1 MEPKPLKANLAGGA
15 RTTVAGRLTVFVTAL
30 ALFIGLVSVL
40 LIYGAARHKAQ
51 TQAGQQAADLIMG
64 YAPQAAEALAMGDL
78 RTLDS
83 AGAALSST
91 PSVLSVTVWDTQG
104 RPVSHA
110 GQALHADDRGP
121 ASAHLSE
128 DHVFVDTLGM
138 HAHYPLVYNGEVI
151 GTLDFLFD
159 SRPMTVIELGG
170 LLPIMLALLAA
181 IAISVPLTRL
191 FADKVTAPLQ
201 ELIRVARDV
210 AAHRFQSQATI
221 RSNDEFA
228 TLGLAMNEMIRR
240 IESSMRR
247 IQQMAYVDP
256 VTQLP
261 NQERFMQELRAHAA
275 REDMPLGAVMVIH
288 LDRLPRII
296 ETLGEEAGAELIL
309 AAANRLTGAA
319 KTVDAMVRPG
329 RFKEH
334 PLTVARLKQAEFAL
348 LAPYFDQPGEA
359 ARFAQMLVTALN
371 QPFDWREHKL
381 TLAATCGVAL
391 MPHDGND
398 AEELIR
404 HAQLAASAARGSQPS
419 LRFFTKSLDRKAIS
433 QLTLEREI
441 RAGIEAN
448 EFRAFFQ
455 PKVDLATGRIF
466 GAEALARWVRADG
479 PQIGPAKFIPVA
491 EELGLIGEIS
501 DAIMRDTVWKA
512 AAWAREGNAVQVAVN
527 VSPLQFRDDRF
538 GLKVLR
544 LLEQAGLPAFCLEL
558 EITEG
563 IALEDPAR
571 ALKLI
576 QPLRERGVRIAI
588 DDFGVGHSS
597 LSALTRLPFDVVK
610 IDREFVSGLPTERH
624 AAAITETI
632 IAMSK
637 SLSLDV
643 VAEGIETE
651 EQAAFLRHAGAQY
664 GQGYL
669 YGAAMPPQEF
679 ADRVQ
684 TAAAQVA

>member
-1 MEPKPLKANLAGGA
+1 MKEKSLRAKLHGSG
-15 RTTVAGRLTVFVTAL
+15 RTSLAGRLTAFVTAV

-40 LIYGAARHKAQ
+40 LIYGASRHKAE
-51 TQAGQQAADLIMG
+51 TKAGEHAAELIIR
-64 YAPQAAEALAMGDL
+64 YAPQAAEALGTGDL
-78 RTLDS
+78 RSLDAS
-83 AGAALSST
+83 GAALSAHQ
-91 PSVLSVTVWDTQG
+91 SVLSVTIWDRQQ
-104 RPVSHA
+104 RPVSHV
-110 GQALHADDRGP
+110 GDLLDIEQHRPDPALAHEQRLVRDPRGMR
-121 ASAHLSE
+121 AYH
-128 DHVFVDTLGM
+128 
-138 HAHYPLVYNGEVI
+138 PLVYQGEMV
-151 GTLDFLFD
+151 GTLDLLFD
-159 SRPMTVIELGG
+159 RNALTGIKLGE
-170 LLPIMLALLAA
+170 LLPILLVMLAA
-181 IAISVPLTRL
+181 IAISAPLTRL
-191 FADKVTAPLQ
+191 FAERLTAPLQ

-210 AAHRFQSQATI
+210 AAHRFHSQVVV

-240 IESSMRR
+240 IESSMKR
-247 IQQMAYVDP
+247 IQKMAYVDP

-261 NQERFMQELRAHAA
+261 NQERFMQELRTHAA
-275 REDMPLGAVMVIH
+275 REDVPLGAVLIIH

-309 AAANRLTGAA
+309 AAANRLTSSARA
-319 KTVDAMVRPG
+319 VDAVVRPS
-329 RFKEH
+329 RYKEQ

-348 LAPYFDQPGEA
+348 LAPYFDQAEEA
-359 ARFAQMLVTALN
+359 SRFAQMLVTALN

-381 TLAATCGVAL
+381 ALAAACGVAL
-391 MPHDGND
+391 MPNDGND
-398 AEELIR
+398 AEELMR
-404 HAQLAASAARGSQPS
+404 VAQLAASAARGSQPP

-455 PKVDLATGRIF
+455 PKVELSSGRIF
-466 GAEALARWVRADG
+466 GAEALARWVRGDAQ
-479 PQIGPAKFIPVA
+479 QIGPAKFIPAA
-491 EELGLIGEIS
+491 EEFGLIGEIS
-501 DAIMRDTVWKA
+501 DAIMRDTVAKA
-512 AAWAREGNAVQVAVN
+512 AAWVREGSAVQIAVN

-538 GLKVLR
+538 GVKVLR

-610 IDREFVSGLPTERH
+610 IDREFVSGLPAERH

-669 YGAAMPPQEF
+669 FGAAMPSEEF
-679 ADRVQ
+679 FERVRIS
-684 TAAAQVA
+684 AAQVA